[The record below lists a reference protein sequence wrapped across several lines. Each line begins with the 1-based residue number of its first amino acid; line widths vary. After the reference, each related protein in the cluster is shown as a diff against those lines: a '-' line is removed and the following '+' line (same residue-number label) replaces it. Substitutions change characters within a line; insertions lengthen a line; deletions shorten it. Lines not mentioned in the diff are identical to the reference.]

1 MTERDGRLGPRFRP
15 LAGSTPALRLSRRSR
30 AAPLRFVEA
39 PGSADGRALKG
50 AHPLRTLRTPTHRSR
65 IMPLS
70 SILGRPQSAGE
81 ALRDRGRASAGL
93 LGPPSSPRSPS
104 LLDGGGGRRGGRPR
118 GQQQQQPTPQQRA
131 AIQQAQR
138 IQQARRAQAA
148 QQAQR
153 NKEPGPGEE
162 GLGLF
167 GRLFLNDLNPD
178 EQKALTKKEAG
189 QLRQRAMV
197 TAGLRMLG
205 APTGATF
212 AQTLAGG
219 VLAGQRHAAQTAG
232 ELLDAKRNQAAA
244 VKYRSV
250 FQDSDLTEIER
261 LEEARRVALKRGDMR
276 AVSTLNDV
284 LKEVRSLE
292 EGEAEREFRMV
303 EGVPVWIDKENA
315 KVYDTDGNL
324 VRDLQ
329 QEIED
334 ARAREEQRDPMEGAF
349 REEVRGQD
357 GRMHTVLF
365 NRHGQPVKDLGV
377 SEQAEGSG
385 DGGEADP
392 EQAQLAATIRREIGN
407 IRSVIGDDPDTEEVE
422 GADRFGMT
430 GSFGRLARWLPSEAE
445 PSELKQLRAAS
456 ENILSL
462 IIRQRSGAQAT
473 EAEVERLRSFA
484 IPSPGDDPETTK
496 TKLQRLENMVSD
508 FERLGNANAVTDPVM
523 LGRGAGGSR
532 GVDAELDE
540 IFGGGGL

>member
-1 MTERDGRLGPRFRP
+1 MPF
-15 LAGSTPALRLSRRSR
+15 GS
-30 AAPLRFVEA
+30 
-39 PGSADGRALKG
+39 G
-50 AHPLRTLRTPTHRSR
+50 
-65 IMPLS
+65 
-70 SILGRPQSAGE
+70 ILGRPQSAGE

-118 GQQQQQPTPQQRA
+118 GQQQPTPQQRA

-153 NKEPGPGEE
+153 NQEPGPGEE
-162 GLGLF
+162 GLGFF

-178 EQKALTKKEAG
+178 EQEALTKKEAG

-250 FQDSDLTEIER
+250 FEDSDLSEIER
-261 LEEARRVALKRGDMR
+261 LEEARRVALKRGDMG

-329 QEIED
+329 KEMEK

-377 SEQAEGSG
+377 SERAESGSG
-385 DGGEADP
+385 AGGEADP
-392 EQAQLAATIRREIGN
+392 EKAQVAASLRREVGN
-407 IRSVIGDDPDTEEVE
+407 IRSILGDDSETEEVE
-422 GADRFGMT
+422 GADRFGAT
-430 GSFGRLARWLPSEAE
+430 GTFGRLARWLPAEAE
-445 PSELKQLRAAS
+445 PGELKRLRAAS

-462 IIRQRSGAQAT
+462 IVRQRSGAQAT
-473 EAEVERLRSFA
+473 DAEVQRLKSFA
-484 IPSPGDDPETTK
+484 IPKPGDDPETVK

-523 LGRGAGGSR
+523 QGRGAGGD
-532 GVDAELDE
+532 VDAIINET
-540 IFGGGGL
+540 FGGGGI